1 MMKKLIKNIYEI
13 LNNYKEKLKEQ
24 RIIEINNRT
33 NNGFSYYHTDIEQK
47 LLNYEVS
54 IYKNIEKKEILFKQ
68 ILNIANKNPYALNG
82 FETEIFRTYI
92 GMYSNGKIQTIT
104 EISKRIKESEELI
117 EQVIIEILEHLQK
130 PYIQQIL
137 LEERD
142 IKNKEKILKKDISY
156 LVMTDNL
163 EQIFRLVKINTIEDI
178 INITD
183 EQILAM
189 NNQYGYDPEQ
199 ILPPTRI
206 IKQLNSMGLKIKN
219 PELLKK
225 IYKIYESDN
234 IKYIEGTEIENHTI
248 YVKTKLD
255 MLEAQQFEPELL
267 KTINLNER
275 LITDKI
281 INNGYMQK
289 QFLNIIKQIGYE
301 MINKRKNTSTI
312 NDIIKKEY
320 YYLTQQELDIIERLI
335 KNEFSIENKKTED
348 EEFIEEVYLKEKN

>member
-1 MMKKLIKNIYEI
+1 
-13 LNNYKEKLKEQ
+13 
-24 RIIEINNRT
+24 
-33 NNGFSYYHTDIEQK
+33 
-47 LLNYEVS
+47 
-54 IYKNIEKKEILFKQ
+54 
-68 ILNIANKNPYALNG
+68 
-82 FETEIFRTYI
+82 
-92 GMYSNGKIQTIT
+92 
-104 EISKRIKESEELI
+104 
-117 EQVIIEILEHLQK
+117 
-130 PYIQQIL
+130 
-137 LEERD
+137 
-142 IKNKEKILKKDISY
+142 
-156 LVMTDNL
+156 
-163 EQIFRLVKINTIEDI
+163 
-178 INITD
+178 
-183 EQILAM
+183 M